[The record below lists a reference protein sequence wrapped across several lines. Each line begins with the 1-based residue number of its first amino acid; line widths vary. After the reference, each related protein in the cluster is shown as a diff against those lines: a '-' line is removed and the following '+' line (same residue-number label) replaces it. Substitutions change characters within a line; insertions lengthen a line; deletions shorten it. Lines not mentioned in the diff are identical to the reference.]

1 MTYLAE
7 VFAPPELNSTNR
19 EWHETDIIERHN
31 ELISRPNEL
40 QHLVKDRGLSLNT
53 IRRFRIGLFGPGVY
67 MVPVYDDSGK
77 LKNVRYYRRS
87 DHKKWGVKGK
97 TTKMLYPLL
106 GMNGANPLWVCEG
119 EFDAMMAIQHDI
131 HAITTTAG
139 APATPATLNENRG
152 VFGDQRHFVLAFDND
167 DPGYRAAAEIGLDV
181 FPGRIDGV
189 VRWPPEFKKDISD
202 WFNQGHTAEEL
213 QKLVVPFNEAW
224 ARDLIGRNGELPLNM
239 DSEPAVAAEPKKEEP
254 KAKGPIV
261 FDLKTMWPE
270 SGFLRDYVDFAGSI
284 TDAPD
289 QFHAGTALTVLGAAT
304 QRRVYYQMGINKLYP
319 NFFTALVAP
328 SSVYRK
334 STSIKIGGSITHYY
348 KPSLIFP
355 REFSTERFLLHLA
368 KVSSQGLFYFSELA
382 ELLDQ
387 FKRSYSEGIL
397 ALLTDFYDCPA
408 KYDRETQK
416 DGQIIINDV
425 FISILGAS
433 TVDWL
438 NKNMSQD
445 QSEGGFWP
453 RFLFW
458 PARDRKPLM
467 EVPPEPD
474 DFKKNTL
481 VYQLKELEST
491 AGKVILSD
499 PAEALFR
506 AWCRKSDKSA
516 MGHALGPSFVKY
528 LSRMQSYAIKI
539 AMLFEVSEAKSLDI
553 SEVAMQKALK
563 LIDWLVE
570 ELAYMF
576 VNDIASDRRMAKEQQ
591 LMRVVRDRPGITK
604 RDAMRAMHVPAKE
617 FEGLAESL
625 KAKEY
630 IEIVTK
636 KGTAG
641 RPTVVL
647 MPGQTG

>member
-1 MTYLAE
+1 MPYLAE
-7 VFAPPELNSTNR
+7 VFAPPELTSTNR
-19 EWHETDIIERHN
+19 EWHEADILERVN
-31 ELISRPNEL
+31 NLLSRPNEL
-40 QHLVKDRGLSLNT
+40 QHLVKDRGLSLST
-53 IRRFRIGLFGPGVY
+53 IRRFKIGLFGPGVY
-67 MVPVYDDSGK
+67 MVPVYDDQGH
-77 LKNVRYYRRS
+77 LKNVRYYRMK

-139 APATPATLNENRG
+139 APATPATLNEYRS
-152 VFGDQRHFVLAFDND
+152 VFGDERKFILAFDND
-167 DPGYRAAAEIGLDV
+167 DPGYKAAAEIGLDV
-181 FPGRIDGV
+181 FPGRIEGI

-202 WFNQGHTAEEL
+202 WFNQGHTSEEL
-213 QKLVVPFNEAW
+213 QALVVPFNESW
-224 ARDLIGRNGELPLNM
+224 ARDLTGRNGELPLL
-239 DSEPAVAAEPKKEEP
+239 AAAEPKKDEP
-254 KAKGPIV
+254 KSKGPII

-270 SGFLRDYVDFAGSI
+270 SGFLRDYVDFAASV

-289 QFHAGTALTVLGAAT
+289 QFHAGTALTVLGTAT
-304 QRRVYYQMGINKLYP
+304 QRRIYYQMGINKLYP

-348 KPSLIFP
+348 KPGLIFP

-368 KVSSQGLFYFSELA
+368 KTSSQGLFYFSELA

-387 FKRSYSEGIL
+387 FKRSYAEGIL
-397 ALLTDFYDCPA
+397 ALLTDFYDCPS
-408 KYDRETQK
+408 KYERETQK
-416 DGQIIINDV
+416 DGLQVINDV
-425 FISILGAS
+425 YISILGAS

-458 PARDRKPLM
+458 PARERKPLM
-467 EVPPEPD
+467 EIPPEPD
-474 DFKKNTL
+474 DLKKNTL
-481 VYQLKELEST
+481 VYQLKELEGV
-491 AGKVILSD
+491 AGKVILTD
-499 PAEALFR
+499 PAEALYR
-506 AWCRKSDKSA
+506 SWCRKSDQSA
-516 MGHALGPSFVKY
+516 MRHPLGPSFIKY

-539 AMLFEVSEAKSLDI
+539 AMLFEVSETKGLDI
-553 SEVAMQKALK
+553 SEVAMQKALA
-563 LIDWLVE
+563 LVDWLVD

-576 VNDIASDRRMAKEQQ
+576 VHDIAADRRMAKEQQ

-604 RDAMRAMHVPAKE
+604 RDALRAMHIPAKE
-617 FEGLAESL
+617 FDGLVDSL

-630 IEIVTK
+630 VEVLTK
-636 KGTAG
+636 KGTTG
-641 RPTVVL
+641 RPSIVL
-647 MPGQTG
+647 MPGQV